1 MNKRFFKIFFIFVT
15 IGVFLLGTDH
25 VLTAQTPEKRTSPG
39 LPPAR
44 VEVVE
49 VARIPVLYR
58 GYRESSTLETM
69 EEVIIYPRVTGRL
82 EKFSAREG
90 DLVKKGLVI
99 AELDHRD
106 VNAQINSIKAQI
118 AVAEARL
125 ASSRASFA
133 NAKNERDRYQKLV
146 KEGYAT
152 SQQLESKETSYLQ
165 ALADIDLQKASI
177 QQYRAELAKHE
188 VNLSEYFVKSPIDG
202 RVMDDYSH
210 TVGEMISP
218 SIAIAKIGVTERLKA
233 VIKAPS
239 GRAVRFRK
247 GMKALVSVSSLPEG
261 NFSGN
266 IETISPSVDASTRTT
281 TVEVTLVNDKDEL
294 KPGMFAEVYIIEKE
308 SENALVIPKEAL
320 FEKDGESFVFIVRED
335 SAVKVP
341 VSIGIENDIHYEI
354 LEGLKMGDLVVVS
367 GGSTLRDGD
376 KVTLVR

>member
-1 MNKRFFKIFFIFVT
+1 M
-15 IGVFLLGTDH
+15 
-25 VLTAQTPEKRTSPG
+25 
-39 LPPAR
+39 
-44 VEVVE
+44 
-49 VARIPVLYR
+49 
-58 GYRESSTLETM
+58 
-69 EEVIIYPRVTGRL
+69 
-82 EKFSAREG
+82 
-90 DLVKKGLVI
+90 
-99 AELDHRD
+99 
-106 VNAQINSIKAQI
+106 
-118 AVAEARL
+118 AEARL

-165 ALADIDLQKASI
+165 APCRYRSAGEASI

-266 IETISPSVDASTRTT
+266 IETISPSVDAS
-281 TVEVTLVNDKDEL
+281 N
-294 KPGMFAEVYIIEKE
+294 
-308 SENALVIPKEAL
+308 
-320 FEKDGESFVFIVRED
+320 ED
-335 SAVKVP
+335 
-341 VSIGIENDIHYEI
+341 HY
-354 LEGLKMGDLVVVS
+354 GRSNPSK
-367 GGSTLRDGD
+367 R
-376 KVTLVR
+376 